1 MIFLWKGFT
10 HWLDIQIQARSWSC
24 VLISFTRYPKFKPD
38 IAWSDFKVISSSDQD
53 ITWISYSLWYLTI
66 YPKDLPFSYTRG
78 SQFDYRSLMP
88 NFIIILNYMIF
99 NSLSK
104 GLAIHLHEG
113 IAIWLQIFDAQLYN
127 NSELQNIRLVTCK
140 FWLCQLSIQRNR
152 RASKFETDLLVHY
165 FRRSHRPMMEGR
177 VVPCNVYFGLILV
190 DCVEPK
196 AKHMKR
202 SIMPSMNTG
211 GFIAQILNS
220 KSGSMILSSN
230 QNQI

>member
-1 MIFLWKGFT
+1 
-10 HWLDIQIQARSWSC
+10 
-24 VLISFTRYPKFKPD
+24 
-38 IAWSDFKVISSSDQD
+38 
-53 ITWISYSLWYLTI
+53 
-66 YPKDLPFSYTRG
+66 
-78 SQFDYRSLMP
+78 
-88 NFIIILNYMIF
+88 
-99 NSLSK
+99 
-104 GLAIHLHEG
+104 
-113 IAIWLQIFDAQLYN
+113 
-127 NSELQNIRLVTCK
+127 
-140 FWLCQLSIQRNR
+140 
-152 RASKFETDLLVHY
+152 
-165 FRRSHRPMMEGR
+165 MMEGR